1 MKNCIFSFGIHSL
14 ASLMSGGETPSEL
27 INITSLSRC
36 QKDQSEQQFHFM
48 LITVSECVDM
58 EEMEICILEPH
69 MSGRS
74 GRSQRRCPASVSQ
87 NLVLKGKILG
97 WEYISEL

>member
-1 MKNCIFSFGIHSL
+1 
-14 ASLMSGGETPSEL
+14 MSGRGTPSEL

-36 QKDQSEQQFHFM
+36 QKCQNEQQFHFM
-48 LITVSECVDM
+48 LITVSESVNM
-58 EEMEICILEPH
+58 QEMEISVLEPH

-74 GRSQRRCPASVSQ
+74 GRSQRGCPARVSQ

-97 WEYISEL
+97 WKYISER